1 MAKKIIED
9 MNRRKGTGSLQRE
22 PNGIYTIRATING
35 KRFAKS
41 TRTRDRAE
49 AEKIMAQFLK
59 PFVKDD
65 EVRTYENLQAFVES
79 SKQRQEREEDEKPQ
93 LTLADAWDAYV
104 ASPKRRDLAAA
115 TLEAKAMVWKKYVEW
130 LGINYPQ
137 ISELRHVSVEMVE
150 AYLSYLRIDH
160 SASTYNN
167 RLCVIREMH
176 RVLMEKA
183 RAKKN
188 PWEDMKLREDDS
200 CRRRELTVEELQRLV
215 HHARRAGEEWE
226 RLFCVGVYTG
236 LRLGDCTQLEW
247 KCVDIV
253 RSIIQI
259 IPHKT
264 KKFAK
269 GRPVTI
275 PIHPALMENL
285 CQTKVSDRLGYV
297 MPQIAS
303 WYRVDRPK
311 VSYHINRIFHAAGI
325 VTSVKVEGRKWKV
338 PEATF
343 HSLRHT
349 FVSLSANAGVP
360 LHIVQSIVGHESTAM
375 TRHYYHENEKALRQ
389 AVAAIPAIG
398 ETNVK
403 QRGIGFFQGGM
414 NEPAQGVEYFPKEL
428 EAQGYDAPP
437 APVEVPYV
445 EPSPAQA
452 FSAMPTITTPPPAP
466 AASPAPQTVPEPPAK
481 PLPTPEVEVLEP
493 EEEAEEEKPR
503 VVIPHGAKV
512 EIREFGRVYVD
523 GVPTGGRIG
532 GAIARP
538 RPPKA
543 AWFGDIMA
551 RWSKRRKI
559 GMLEGT
565 MELVANGGHKF
576 LQQLYDKNTIHD
588 PGEALDVMCAYLKGR
603 GIEFD
608 D

>member
-1 MAKKIIED
+1 MAKKIID
-9 MNRRKGTGSLQRE
+9 MNRRKGTGSLQKE

-93 LTLADAWDAYV
+93 LTLADAWEAYV
-104 ASPKRRDLAAA
+104 ASPKRRDLAKA
-115 TLEAKAMVWKKYVEW
+115 TLEAKEQVWRKYVEW

-137 ISELRHVSVEMVE
+137 ISEVRHVSVEMVE
-150 AYLSYLRIDH
+150 AYLAHLRIDH

-167 RLCVIREMH
+167 RLCVLREMH
-176 RVLMEKA
+176 RVLMQKA
-183 RAKKN
+183 RAKEN
-188 PWEDMKLREDDS
+188 PWEGMKQREDDS
-200 CRRRELTVEELQRLV
+200 CRRRELTVEELQRLIYR
-215 HHARRAGEEWE
+215 ARRAGEEWE
-226 RLFCVGVYTG
+226 RLFCIGVYTG

-253 RSIIQI
+253 RSIIQVV
-259 IPHKT
+259 PHKT
-264 KKFAK
+264 KKFSK

-297 MPQIAS
+297 VPQIAS

-398 ETNVK
+398 ETGAR
-403 QRGIGFFQGGM
+403 QQGIGFFQGGM
-414 NEPAQGVEYFPKEL
+414 NAEPAKVEYFPQEL
-428 EAQGYDAPP
+428 EAKGYDAP
-437 APVEVPYV
+437 APEEEKPYV
-445 EPSPAQA
+445 EPTPAESFA
-452 FSAMPTITTPPPAP
+452 AMPTIKAPASAVPPAP
-466 AASPAPQTVPEPPAK
+466 APAN
-481 PLPTPEVEVLEP
+481 EVEVLDPVEEKEP
-493 EEEAEEEKPR
+493 EKPK

-523 GVPTGGRIG
+523 GVATGGRIG
-532 GAIARP
+532 GPVARP

-543 AWFGDIMA
+543 AWFGDVMA